1 MLLNQF
7 NLHIGKNKKKKEE
20 EKQQKNDSYTIPY
33 EKINFSK
40 NENKIRKKMKQ

>member
-1 MLLNQF
+1 MYIQVK
-7 NLHIGKNKKKKEE
+7 IKKKEK
-20 EKQQKNDSYTIPY
+20 EKQQKHDSYTIPY